1 MIDKNK
7 KVIRTTV
14 MVVPER
20 LHSIVPGAIMLYRL
34 LKYLGIE
41 KVNVSKLGVRE
52 GYLKDKIIKE

>member
-1 MIDKNK
+1 
-7 KVIRTTV
+7 

-34 LKYLGIE
+34 LKHLGIE